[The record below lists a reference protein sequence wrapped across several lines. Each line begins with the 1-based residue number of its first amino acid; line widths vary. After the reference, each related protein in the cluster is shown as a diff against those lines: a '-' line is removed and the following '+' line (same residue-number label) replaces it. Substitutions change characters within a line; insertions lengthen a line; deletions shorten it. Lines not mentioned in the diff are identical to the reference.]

1 MLKVLVTDECR
12 LFCVDLFDEED
23 VVFMWSGLW
32 KYLQGSRAHQPFSWS
47 MQMVTLP
54 SSEMLTLSE
63 GWAKRHSLTFSVQ
76 KPLRNS
82 RQTYRYWDE
91 KYSNY
96 SIPINPTTVLFF
108 IRILC
113 WIGSCHM

>member
-32 KYLQGSRAHQPFSWS
+32 KYLQGSRAHRPFSWS

-63 GWAKRHSLTFSVQ
+63 GWANRHSVTFRVQ

-82 RQTYRYWDE
+82 RQTYESDTYWIA
-91 KYSNY
+91 K
-96 SIPINPTTVLFF
+96 
-108 IRILC
+108 
-113 WIGSCHM
+113 